1 MKRPNRG
8 LAKAFGSKSATA
20 KGTACAFA
28 TSFDESIR
36 AKPSSVVTGLFEAWR
51 KAFGIGST
59 AARKQHLRRTR
70 IAAWQSK
77 WCGTSLDE
85 DLFLYAVQC
94 FHSAT
99 VKRLAARIATDG
111 KMLTPLR
118 RSRGFH
124 RDLESGA
131 FFRSHGIG
139 NLVNGDVHQAAV
151 HLDDPRLAE
160 ALGGLDD
167 SVDAIDVSAIDGR
180 PLRDF
185 YLDLFPREV
194 RHALG
199 EYYTPDWLASHV
211 LDVSGFDP
219 TDNGTV
225 LDPMGGAGTFLVE
238 AVNRIRQCGRADEW
252 ERVVGIDLHPLAVL
266 TARVAMLA
274 AAINKGRNSDRR
286 TTMPIHHGDAIAEA
300 WRRRPGALT
309 SKLLVQTALG
319 EKELDDDASA
329 AVQLQQQ
336 LDRAGVIGDAEAL
349 VADARSV
356 RETPAADVVVGNPPW
371 IGWESLP
378 DEVRRSTTPM
388 WQSYGL
394 FPHKGMDAILGG
406 GKKDLSML
414 AAVASADAWVKPGG
428 VLSFVLAESTFK
440 AVGAARGFR
449 RFQAGETPLKVL
461 RVDDMVAVNP
471 FANAATRTAVLTLR
485 KGEPTAYPVRCVRW
499 TRNGTE
505 ESASSPIDPSDLQS
519 PWLTASSEAMPLLRR
534 MLGKSAVRAYEGVN
548 TGGANGIYWLRVVE
562 SLKGGEILI
571 ENLPELGRSDAPKI
585 QAMIED
591 RYVYPLLRHQD
602 VGRRSAQP
610 SLSILLLQDPV
621 RRTGIPIAELERNA
635 PKTIAYIRQFESL
648 LRKRAAF
655 KRYFERGEPSSKNG
669 PPYYSMFNAGTYTL
683 SPFKAVW
690 RRMIAPI
697 EAAEVVCEDGK
708 PALPQETLC
717 FIPCGDEREA
727 AYYATIMNST
737 TFNSAALAVSQGS
750 TKSFGAPNLIAMVKI
765 PTFDPASE
773 LHLKL
778 GRMNPQDGRELDS
791 LAAKA
796 FGFNE
801 AEAGILADELASQ
814 SNRG

>member
-1 MKRPNRG
+1 VKRPNKG
-8 LAKAFGSKSATA
+8 LAKAFGSRSAAA
-20 KGTACAFA
+20 KGTASAFA
-28 TSFDESIR
+28 ASFDESIR
-36 AKPSSVVTGLFEAWR
+36 ARPSGVVAVLFEAWR
-51 KAFGIGST
+51 KSFGIGST
-59 AARKQHLRRTR
+59 AARKQDLRRTK

-94 FHSAT
+94 FYSSV
-99 VKRLAARIATDG
+99 VKRLAVKIATEG
-111 KMLTPLR
+111 ASHEPLR
-118 RSRGFH
+118 RSPGFH

-131 FFRSHGIG
+131 FFQSHGIV
-139 NLVNGDVHQAAV
+139 NLVNGDVHQTAV

-160 ALGGLDD
+160 ALNGLDD

-180 PLRDF
+180 SLRDL

-219 TDNGTV
+219 ADNGTV
-225 LDPMGGAGTFLVE
+225 LDPMCGAGTFLIE

-266 TARVAMLA
+266 SARVAMLA
-274 AAINKGRNSDRR
+274 AAVSERRTDDRP
-286 TTMPIHHGDAIAEA
+286 TTMPIYHGDAIAEA
-300 WRRRPGALT
+300 WRRRADDHR
-309 SKLLVQTALG
+309 SKLLVQTPLG
-319 EKELDDDASA
+319 EKEFDDDVAA
-329 AVQLQQQ
+329 AVQLKQH

-356 RETPAADVVVGNPPW
+356 RETRAADVVVGNPPW

-388 WQSYGL
+388 WQAYGL
-394 FPHKGMDAILGG
+394 FAQEGMDAILGG

-414 AAVASADAWVKPGG
+414 AAVASADAWLKPGG

-449 RFQAGETPLKVL
+449 RFHARETPLKVL
-461 RVDDMVAVNP
+461 LVDDMVALNP

-485 KGEPTAYPVRCVRW
+485 KGEPTAYPVRCIRW
-499 TRNGTE
+499 RRDGNE
-505 ESASSPIDPSDLQS
+505 ESASSPIDDSDLQS

-548 TGGANGIYWLRVVE
+548 TGGANGVFWLRILERVGDGEVLVE
-562 SLKGGEILI
+562 
-571 ENLPELGRSDAPKI
+571 NTPELGKISVPKVR
-585 QAMIED
+585 AVIED
-591 RYVYPLLRHQD
+591 RFLHPLLRHQD
-602 VGRRSAQP
+602 VGRDSATP

-621 RRTGIPIAELERNA
+621 RRTGAPIDELARVA
-635 PKTIAYIRQFESL
+635 PKTLAYIHRFEPL
-648 LRKRAAF
+648 LRNRASF
-655 KRYFERGEPSSKNG
+655 KRYFQRGESSKSHG
-669 PPYYSMFNAGTYTL
+669 PPFYSMFNVGGYTL
-683 SPFKAVW
+683 SPYKTVW
-690 RRMIAPI
+690 RRMIAPV
-697 EAAEVVCEDGK
+697 EAAAVIGENGK
-708 PALPQETLC
+708 PPLPQETLC
-717 FIPCGDEREA
+717 FIPCARESEA
-727 AYYATIMNST
+727 AYFAAMMNSR
-737 TFNSAALAVSQGS
+737 TFNAAALAVSQGS
-750 TKSFGAPNLIAMVKI
+750 TKSFGAPNLLAMVRI
-765 PTFDPASE
+765 PTFEPASE

-778 GRMNPQDGRELDS
+778 GRLTPRDDREFDS

-814 SNRG
+814 LDRG